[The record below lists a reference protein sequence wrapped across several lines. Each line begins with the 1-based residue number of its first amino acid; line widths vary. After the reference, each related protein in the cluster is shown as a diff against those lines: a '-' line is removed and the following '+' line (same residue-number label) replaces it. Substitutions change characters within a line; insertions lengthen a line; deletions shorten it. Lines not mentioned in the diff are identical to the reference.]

1 MLIDW
6 RTEDNNVPGQTG
18 DHRYSDLLILEDV
31 SVTDR
36 VSQPDDALYYDRDQ
50 LSSYRDGRDTL
61 SDRSE

>member
-6 RTEDNNVPGQTG
+6 TTEDNNVPGQTG

-36 VSQPDDALYYDRDQ
+36 VSQPDDALYYVRDQ
-50 LSSYRDGRDTL
+50 LSSYRD
-61 SDRSE
+61 E